1 MSSST
6 SSEAQ
11 TPSPSCSASTAGGHQ
26 PPNGTISG
34 HSRHPVSTSS
44 ARRSN
49 TTTTCLPAG
58 LFSTKLPFSVTL
70 TSSILSPRQHLLF
83 GLIFLISNIHA
94 NEFEP
99 HPPLLTAQKTQFH
112 FDKINYYAI
121 NLPNAKLIYSTS
133 LQESRQI
140 FAVSKT
146 IDFSELSIANENLLL
161 SLKNIERQNYLEDF
175 DEYRFYIDTE
185 IHLSSIRMPF
195 RNCQRHCLRGGA
207 RMIDTP
213 TAFYR
218 VVNSFSPDSV
228 WVNPHVN
235 ASTDDYTANY
245 TVYLGPVQIYPKND
259 LGIGNPKIFY
269 FKDMK
274 TKIISTIGT
283 GYIYYNP
290 HSASYWTRHVY
301 RLQTAMTKDGLA
313 QLYIP
318 EDERFL
324 TPQKHHHYCGC
335 YRTPS
340 ISTKLFNDLTRDI
353 NGFKHQ
359 KSALN
364 LGIEPERLHLNTS
377 SGSLLP
383 ILKPYLNENS
393 PVKRDSPCYIDKVAP
408 LLPEVVTHDNLI
420 HSFMFLTAKKIGTS
434 VALALLDS
442 SLAQIKKKYGAS
454 VLNDIWQ
461 SNDKNTNFFDFTNLS
476 LSPQNFTLI
485 VKMDNHLYRQNV
497 SNNIILADKLLK
509 NITITNERFS
519 KFLQTSAQKLLLEM
533 AADSLNDPIDYDTP
547 VLAVVKQGKSFLTAT
562 FFITTK
568 SPDTTITNYLAN
580 ALPSSIQDSTLYGIK
595 IPFSFSSVSLGHSY
609 RFHDSES
616 QALDSCVNS
625 FMGTSNFENI
635 IHECPS
641 AEHPTQKLRILQ
653 TVEHNNLLLA
663 RGRKETLKIVC
674 PNSEPHFFTMSHDIL
689 IIIVHHSCESNLIS
703 KTGVL
708 TIRRN
713 DSGISTQDFEPHL
726 LFTYDLEKNFSIDF
740 YQWIMIATI
749 ISLLALFIIVLIF
762 ALYLV
767 YKRRITA
774 QIISRQPSEENLET
788 STSVLFKESSL

>member
-6 SSEAQ
+6 RSEAQ

-34 HSRHPVSTSS
+34 HSRHPMSTSS

-235 ASTDDYTANY
+235 ASADDYTANY

-301 RLQTAMTKDGLA
+301 RLQTAMTKDSLVC
-313 QLYIP
+313 I
-318 EDERFL
+318 F
-324 TPQKHHHYCGC
+324 QKMNVF
-335 YRTPS
+335 S
-340 ISTKLFNDLTRDI
+340 
-353 NGFKHQ
+353 
-359 KSALN
+359 
-364 LGIEPERLHLNTS
+364 RLRNT
-377 SGSLLP
+377 
-383 ILKPYLNENS
+383 
-393 PVKRDSPCYIDKVAP
+393 
-408 LLPEVVTHDNLI
+408 
-420 HSFMFLTAKKIGTS
+420 
-434 VALALLDS
+434 
-442 SLAQIKKKYGAS
+442 
-454 VLNDIWQ
+454 
-461 SNDKNTNFFDFTNLS
+461 
-476 LSPQNFTLI
+476 
-485 VKMDNHLYRQNV
+485 
-497 SNNIILADKLLK
+497 
-509 NITITNERFS
+509 
-519 KFLQTSAQKLLLEM
+519 
-533 AADSLNDPIDYDTP
+533 
-547 VLAVVKQGKSFLTAT
+547 
-562 FFITTK
+562 
-568 SPDTTITNYLAN
+568 TTIVAVTVHPRYPPNYLMI
-580 ALPSSIQDSTLYGIK
+580 S
-595 IPFSFSSVSLGHSY
+595 H
-609 RFHDSES
+609 
-616 QALDSCVNS
+616 
-625 FMGTSNFENI
+625 
-635 IHECPS
+635 
-641 AEHPTQKLRILQ
+641 
-653 TVEHNNLLLA
+653 
-663 RGRKETLKIVC
+663 ETL
-674 PNSEPHFFTMSHDIL
+674 M
-689 IIIVHHSCESNLIS
+689 
-703 KTGVL
+703 VL
-708 TIRRN
+708 
-713 DSGISTQDFEPHL
+713 
-726 LFTYDLEKNFSIDF
+726 SIK
-740 YQWIMIATI
+740 
-749 ISLLALFIIVLIF
+749 SLH
-762 ALYLV
+762 
-767 YKRRITA
+767 
-774 QIISRQPSEENLET
+774 
-788 STSVLFKESSL
+788 